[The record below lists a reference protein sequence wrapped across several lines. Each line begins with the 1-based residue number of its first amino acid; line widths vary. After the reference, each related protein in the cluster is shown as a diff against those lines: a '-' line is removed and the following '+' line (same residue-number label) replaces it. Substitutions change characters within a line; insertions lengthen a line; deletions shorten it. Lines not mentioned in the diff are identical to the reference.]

1 MLETHLVVKS
11 QNLQLLS
18 SQTEDAEEVQPQ
30 QPIVVMNQVTA
41 SSTPTVFPK
50 SVRSTNTLTEE
61 YIFLS
66 LGQA

>member
-1 MLETHLVVKS
+1 MEFILQKS

-18 SQTEDAEEVQPQ
+18 SQTEDAEAVKPQ

-41 SSTPTVFPK
+41 SSTPTIFPK
-50 SVRSTNTLTEE
+50 SVRRTNTLTEE